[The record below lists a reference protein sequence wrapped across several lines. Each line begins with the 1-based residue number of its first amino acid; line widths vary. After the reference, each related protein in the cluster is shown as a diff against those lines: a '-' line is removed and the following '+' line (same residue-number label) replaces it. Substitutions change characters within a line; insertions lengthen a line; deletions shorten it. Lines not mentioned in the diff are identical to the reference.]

1 MLTIGELARDVGLN
15 PPTIRYYEEIGL
27 IPEAPRSESG
37 YRLYSEEDARRL
49 KFIQRAKMLSLSL
62 EEIKE
67 MVLSAVD
74 GRCSALQDEL
84 LILLQGKLEDTRR
97 RIEELEQFEEE
108 LRRFCDDLSASARI
122 TPSRDKAAPTE
133 EFCLCLGEGQ

>member
-74 GRCSALQDEL
+74 GDLSKAAECFRTGWNRVNRISAAGLDEYQKAAKGIIKLNLPMAKGLTIDEL
-84 LILLQGKLEDTRR
+84 ADKLRAMN
-97 RIEELEQFEEE
+97 
-108 LRRFCDDLSASARI
+108 S
-122 TPSRDKAAPTE
+122 
-133 EFCLCLGEGQ
+133 

>member
-97 RIEELEQFEEE
+97 RIDELEQFEEE
-108 LRRFCDDLSASARI
+108 LRRFCDDLSARI
-122 TPSRDKAAPTE
+122 TPAGDKDASSA
-133 EFCLCLGEGQ
+133 EFCVCLGEAQ

>member
-37 YRLYSEEDARRL
+37 YRLYSAEDARRL

-108 LRRFCDDLSASARI
+108 LRLFCDDLSARI
-122 TPSRDKAAPTE
+122 TPSRDNAASSE
-133 EFCLCLGEGQ
+133 EFCVCLGEGQ